1 MLKLYSKNK
10 NMKEDNS
17 TLVAQ
22 RNSFA
27 EGVKTVQINNDS
39 NFVLPGS
46 EISKTQEKVKAIRD
60 VVENRFAA
68 MSGAIDQITLSL
80 NYFAFY
86 VVHTKHFSNLL
97 FKVENCTS
105 YLDLVYI
112 TFKPTEQILFLTE
125 VLFIHQYHLYRPD
138 MSLVISLHPIA

>member
-10 NMKEDNS
+10 NRKKDNS
-17 TLVAQ
+17 TLMAQ

-27 EGVKTVQINNDS
+27 EGVKTVQIATDS

-68 MSGAIDQITLSL
+68 MSGAIDQLTLSL
-80 NYFAFY
+80 NYFALY
-86 VVHTKHFSNLL
+86 VVHTKNFSNLV
-97 FKVENCTS
+97 FKFENCTS
-105 YLDLVYI
+105 YLDLIYI
-112 TFKPTEQILFLTE
+112 TFKPTEQIFCFLQNFCLFTSII
-125 VLFIHQYHLYRPD
+125 FI
-138 MSLVISLHPIA
+138 VPICHS